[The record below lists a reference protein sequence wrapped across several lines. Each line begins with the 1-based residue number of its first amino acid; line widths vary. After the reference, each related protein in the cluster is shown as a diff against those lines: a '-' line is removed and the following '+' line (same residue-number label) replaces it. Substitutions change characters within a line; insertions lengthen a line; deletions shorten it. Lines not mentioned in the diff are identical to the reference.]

1 VTAPVLTA
9 RGVTKSYGTKCVLRD
24 FDLEVLPG
32 EIFGLFGS
40 NGSGK
45 STLLRI
51 LAGALRPSSGSVAIR
66 GVTGYVAQRFSLY
79 PDLSVEENLSFFA
92 RCYALRGAAVRD
104 QVERVMERVGLTP
117 FRRDRS
123 GELSH
128 GWRQRLSLAAAL
140 AHDPAVLLL
149 DEATAG
155 LDPGAR
161 AALWDVLADYA
172 RGGGALVLATHFLD
186 EGERCG
192 RVGRI
197 EDGRLADGVFA

>member
-1 VTAPVLTA
+1 VTPSVLTA
-9 RGVTKSYGTKCVLRD
+9 RGVTKSYGAKAVLRG
-24 FDLEVLPG
+24 FDLEVGSG

-51 LAGALRPSSGSVAIR
+51 LAGALRPTAGSVAVR
-66 GVTGYVAQRFSLY
+66 GLTGYVAQRFSLY

-92 RCYALRGAAVRD
+92 RCYALEGAAVKSRVD
-104 QVERVMERVGLTP
+104 RVMERVGLAP
-117 FRRDRS
+117 YRRERS

-140 AHDPAVLLL
+140 SHEPALLLL

-161 AALWDVLADYA
+161 AALWDVLANYA
-172 RGGGALVLATHFLD
+172 RGGGAVVLATHFLD
-186 EGERCG
+186 EGDRCG

-197 EDGRLADGVFA
+197 VEGRMAEGVFA

>member
-1 VTAPVLTA
+1 VTAPVLSV
-9 RGVTKSYGTKCVLRD
+9 RGVTKNYGSKAVLQGI
-24 FDLEVLPG
+24 DLEVMPG

-51 LAGALRPSSGSVAIR
+51 LAGALRATSGIVER
-66 GVTGYVAQRFSLY
+66 GGSTGYVAQRFSLY
-79 PDLSVEENLSFFA
+79 PDLSVEENLNFFA
-92 RCYALRGAAVRD
+92 RCYRADAGR
-104 QVERVMERVGLTP
+104 VERVMERTGLTA
-117 FRRDRS
+117 FRRDRA

-140 AHDPAVLLL
+140 THDPSILLL

-161 AALWDVLADYA
+161 GALWEVLSEYA
-172 RGGGALVLATHFLD
+172 RAGAAIVLATHFPD
-186 EGERCG
+186 EVERCARAAIIDG
-192 RVGRI
+192 
-197 EDGRLADGVFA
+197 GRLSPGVFA